1 MIKKHPVLKSRHKNA
16 LRPIADVFILGS
28 DAQDQKGDPLL
39 DDPIKDIF
47 LSPKYSRTAVDALKG
62 YGLRVNYVSH
72 IIDFLKSDLESD
84 NSKMRGG
91 DMTEHWHSCVARFL
105 SQHLEKTPTIRSLRI
120 LPLRDGTWTSC
131 QEGPVYLP
139 STGGIRIPAILDLR
153 VLNSS
158 ALKNPDRRA
167 LFEQLGVSEATT
179 TQVRGSIFEHFVSCE
194 ILEVDNDLEFL
205 SYLYLTHQTGVHTC
219 EHYRDVWVVTN
230 DRLLCPQ
237 DLLIYLPGTNDPYS
251 PESILTRQG
260 TAPEFS
266 FAFLFDEIYEQGP
279 AKPNFGHPSWKSWL
293 VDYLG
298 IHERL
303 SLLSPDGDS
312 LSEPVIW
319 VFNHHPKMFVGL
331 LGHLWPFEGSK
342 VIMRRALVLGI
353 QELSAKHLCE
363 VRFSPKLKSTWL
375 PYPHLQEL
383 VQRYM
388 EYPDQFPFLK
398 IESDD
403 MDLGPGMKWSFLSK
417 HFSVGKDDDIVFLL
431 EILRSIERSCTD
443 EPSISQIQRVLQLY
457 VAIYAKLAVARDQ
470 AGVRSRIW

>member
-16 LRPIADVFILGS
+16 LRPITDVFILGS

-62 YGLRVNYVSH
+62 YGLRVNNVSH
-72 IIDFLKSDLESD
+72 IIDFFKSDLESD
-84 NSKMRGG
+84 NSNMRGG

-105 SQHLEKTPTIRSLRI
+105 SQHVEKYPTIRSLRI

-131 QEGPVYLP
+131 QDGPVYLP
-139 STGGIRIPAILDLR
+139 STGGIQIPAILDLR
-153 VLNSS
+153 VLKS
-158 ALKNPDRRA
+158 AALQNPDRRT
-167 LFEQLGVSEATT
+167 LFEKLGVSEATAN
-179 TQVRGSIFEHFVSCE
+179 QIRESIIEHFVACE
-194 ILEVDNDLEFL
+194 SLGSGENLEFL
-205 SYLYLTHQTGVHTC
+205 SYLYLTHQTGMHTR
-219 EHYRDVWVVTN
+219 EHYRDVWVSTN
-230 DRLLCPQ
+230 ENLWRPQ
-237 DLLIYLPGTNDPYS
+237 YWVVYLPGTDNPYS

-260 TAPEFS
+260 PAPDFS
-266 FAFLFDEIYEQGP
+266 FDFLIDDIYKQGP
-279 AKPNFGHPSWKSWL
+279 TKTNIGHPSWKQWL

-303 SLLSPDGDS
+303 SLLSPDGDF

-353 QELSAKHLCE
+353 QELSAKDLCE
-363 VRFSPKLKSTWL
+363 VRFSPKLKNTWL
-375 PYPHLQEL
+375 PYPHLQEP

-403 MDLGPGMKWSFLSK
+403 VDLGPGMKWSFLSK

-431 EILRSIERSCTD
+431 EILSSIERSCPD